1 MDIKLAGKIISYFKP
16 YSMLINKAGEV
27 LWLSN
32 KMKTLLNSI
41 ETDNAGAI
49 LNIDLEMLLSNNQLK
64 ITIDEDI
71 YYLSKIFLKKEEA
84 IVLIFDLLGDY
95 NEPTTKSICLDEII
109 ENLYDG
115 VLLTDKDG
123 KVVIYNHAMEEL
135 EKYDAEDMIGK
146 YIWEA
151 YGYNDI
157 NQSEHMQVLDSG
169 IAIINKYKAHAYNNG
184 KPVYKSY
191 STHPIRINGDIIG
204 VYSISK
210 DETKLQS
217 LLTESVELKRQYN
230 KKLDED
236 DNKLYKNGSRFN
248 FSDIIGS
255 SEIMKTLIKEAEA
268 ISWLDNS
275 IDRKSVV

>member
-230 KKLDED
+230 RNLYGD
-236 DNKLYKNGSRFN
+236 DKNLYKNGTRFKN
-248 FSDIIGS
+248 I
-255 SEIMKTLIKEAEA
+255 
-268 ISWLDNS
+268 
-275 IDRKSVV
+275 